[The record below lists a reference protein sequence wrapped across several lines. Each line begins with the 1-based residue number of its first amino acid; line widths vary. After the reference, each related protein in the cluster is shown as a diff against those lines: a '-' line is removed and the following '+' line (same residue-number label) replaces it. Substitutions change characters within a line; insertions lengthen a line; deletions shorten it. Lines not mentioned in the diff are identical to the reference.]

1 MSLFKKLFKQTF
13 IYGLATVLPRMLS
26 FILVPIYTKVM
37 PPGSYGEVTLIF
49 SWFAIFNVILA
60 YGMETAFFRFFN
72 GEDDKNKVVTT
83 SLISLGVSTLLFTIL
98 ALLLQNQ
105 MVEVLN
111 IEQRYIKYVIFIL
124 ALDALAII
132 PFAWLRANERPMRY
146 AMVKTVNV
154 TVNLGLNIFFLLLL
168 PGLAEAN
175 PEGLLNAI
183 YIADFEISYILISNL
198 TASGITLIMMGNL
211 YAKRP
216 ITFDKALLIRM
227 LKYGT
232 PVMIAGIAF
241 TINEVFDRI
250 LLAELLPPD
259 IAKSEMGKYSACYKL
274 ALFMTLF
281 ATAFRLGIEPFFFS
295 HSSSEHPQRAYAQI
309 TNYFVVLG
317 SVILLAVVVFAD
329 VLKVIFIQNQ
339 AYWEAMPIVPVIV
352 LASFC
357 LGIYHN
363 LSVWY
368 KVTDRTQF
376 GAYIS
381 IVGAII
387 TIGINYLFIP
397 DWGYYASAFAT
408 LAAYGSMMVIS
419 YLFGRKYYPIPYN
432 FRKIT
437 FYLGLSVLFA
447 ALSFYVFNRNLI
459 IGSALLL
466 VFLIL
471 LYKMEN
477 ETLKRIFLGVII
489 GKKNST

>member
-1 MSLFKKLFKQTF
+1 LSLFKKLFKQTF

-26 FILVPIYTKVM
+26 FILVPIYTAVM

-72 GEDDKNKVVTT
+72 GEDDKNRVVTT

-105 MVEVLN
+105 MAEFLN
-111 IEQRYIKYVIFIL
+111 IEQRYIKYVILIL

-154 TVNLGLNIFFLLLL
+154 AVNLGLNIFFLLLL
-168 PGLAEAN
+168 PGLANAN
-175 PEGLLNAI
+175 PESLLNAI
-183 YIADFEISYILISNL
+183 YIPDFEISYILISNFI
-198 TASGITLIMMGNL
+198 ASGITLIMMGNL

-216 ITFDKALLIRM
+216 ITFDKALWLKM
-227 LKYGT
+227 LKYGM

-250 LLAELLPPD
+250 LLAELLPQD

-295 HSSSEHPQRAYAQI
+295 HSSSENPQRAYAQI

-317 SVILLAVVVFAD
+317 SVILLTVVVFAD
-329 VLKVIFIQNQ
+329 VLKVIFIQNE

-381 IVGAII
+381 IVGALI
-387 TIGINYLFIP
+387 TIGVNYLFIP

-408 LAAYGSMMVIS
+408 LAAYGSMMLIS
-419 YLFGRKYYPIPYN
+419 YFLGRKYYPIPYN
-432 FRKIT
+432 FRKIA
-437 FYLGLSVLFA
+437 FYLGFSILFA
-447 ALSFYVFNRNLI
+447 MLSFYVFDRNVI

-477 ETLKRIFLGVII
+477 KTLKRIFLGGIK
-489 GKKNST
+489 GK

>member
-1 MSLFKKLFKQTF
+1 MSLIKKLFKQTF

-49 SWFAIFNVILA
+49 AWFAIFNVILA

-72 GEDDKNKVVTT
+72 KEDDENKVVST
-83 SLISLGVSTLLFTIL
+83 SLISLSFSTVLFTLFALLFQSQL
-98 ALLLQNQ
+98 ADL
-105 MVEVLN
+105 LN
-111 IEQRYIKYVIFIL
+111 IEPQYIKYFIFIL

-132 PFAWLRANERPMRY
+132 PFAWLRANERPKRY
-146 AMVKTVNV
+146 AMVKIVNV
-154 TVNLGLNIFFLLLL
+154 IVNLGLNIFLLLLL
-168 PGLAEAN
+168 PGLANAN

-183 YIADFEISYILISNL
+183 YIPNFEISYIFISNL
-198 TASGITLIMMGNL
+198 IASGITLIMMSSL

-216 ITFDKALLIRM
+216 YVFDKSLLVRM
-227 LKYGT
+227 LKYGL

-250 LLAELLPPD
+250 LLADLLPQD

-295 HSSSEHPQRAYAQI
+295 HSSSERPQRAYAQI

-329 VLKVIFIQNQ
+329 ILKVIFIQNP
-339 AYWEAMPIVPVIV
+339 AYWEAMPIVPVII

-368 KVTDRTQF
+368 KVTDRTEF

-381 IVGAII
+381 IIGAVI
-387 TIGINYLFIP
+387 TIVINYLFIP
-397 DWGYYASAFAT
+397 KWGYYASALAT
-408 LAAYGSMMVIS
+408 LAAYGSMMLIS
-419 YLFGRKYYPIPYN
+419 YFFGKKYYPIPYN
-432 FRKIT
+432 LRKIT
-437 FYLGLSVLFA
+437 FYLGVSILFA
-447 ALSFYVFNRNLI
+447 TLSFYVFNRNLI

-466 VFLIL
+466 VFLVL

-477 ETLKRIFLGVII
+477 ETLKRIFLI
-489 GKKNST
+489 GSKGTKKQ

>member
-60 YGMETAFFRFFN
+60 YGMETTFFRFFN
-72 GEDDKNKVVTT
+72 GDDDKNKVVTT
-83 SLISLGVSTLLFTIL
+83 ALISLTFSTLLFTIL
-98 ALLLQNQ
+98 ALLFQNQ
-105 MVEVLN
+105 MVELLN
-111 IEQRYIKYVIFIL
+111 IEERYIKYVIFIL

-154 TVNLGLNIFFLLLL
+154 ALNLGLNIFFLLLL
-168 PGLAEAN
+168 PGLADGN
-175 PEGLLNAI
+175 PESLLNAI
-183 YIADFEISYILISNL
+183 YIPDFEISYIFISNL
-198 TASGITLIMMGNL
+198 IASGITLLMMGRL
-211 YAKRP
+211 YGKRP
-216 ITFDKALLIRM
+216 YTFDKALWLKM
-227 LKYGT
+227 LKYGM

-241 TINEVFDRI
+241 TINEVFDRV
-250 LLAELLPPD
+250 LLAELLPQD

-295 HSSSEHPQRAYAQI
+295 HSSSDHPQRAYAQI

-329 VLKVIFIQNQ
+329 VLKVIFIQNP
-339 AYWEAMPIVPVIV
+339 AYWDAMPIVPVIV

-381 IVGAII
+381 MIGALI
-387 TIGINYLFIP
+387 TISINYLFIP
-397 DWGYYASAFAT
+397 VWGYYASALAT
-408 LAAYGSMMVIS
+408 LAAYGSMMLIS
-419 YLFGRKYYPIPYN
+419 YFFGRKFYPIPYN

-437 FYLGLSVLFA
+437 FYLGISVLFA
-447 ALSFYVFNRNLI
+447 FLAFYVFNRNLI

-477 ETLKRIFLGVII
+477 ETLKRIFLGSI
-489 GKKNST
+489 KSKNN

>member
-26 FILVPIYTKVM
+26 FILVPIYTAVM

-72 GEDDKNKVVTT
+72 GEDDKNRVVTT

-105 MVEVLN
+105 MAEFLN
-111 IEQRYIKYVIFIL
+111 IEQRYIKYVILIL

-154 TVNLGLNIFFLLLL
+154 AVNLGLNIFFLLLL
-168 PGLAEAN
+168 PGLANAN
-175 PEGLLNAI
+175 PESLLNAI
-183 YIADFEISYILISNL
+183 YIPDFEISYILISNFI
-198 TASGITLIMMGNL
+198 ASGITLIMMGNL

-216 ITFDKALLIRM
+216 ITFDKALWLKM
-227 LKYGT
+227 LKYGM

-250 LLAELLPPD
+250 LLAELLPQD

-295 HSSSEHPQRAYAQI
+295 HSSSENPQRAYAQI

-317 SVILLAVVVFAD
+317 SVILLTVVVFAD
-329 VLKVIFIQNQ
+329 VLKVIFIQNE

-381 IVGAII
+381 IVGALI
-387 TIGINYLFIP
+387 TIGVNYLFIP

-408 LAAYGSMMVIS
+408 LAAYGSMMLIS
-419 YLFGRKYYPIPYN
+419 YFLGRKYYPIPYN
-432 FRKIT
+432 FRKIA
-437 FYLGLSVLFA
+437 FYLGFSILFA
-447 ALSFYVFNRNLI
+447 MLSFYVFDRNLI

-477 ETLKRIFLGVII
+477 KTLKRIFLGGIK
-489 GKKNST
+489 GK